1 MSDTVEE
8 PKTHWSGD
16 VELAQVVKT
25 QIYVV
30 RKKLFSPSR
39 LGT

>member
-1 MSDTVEE
+1 MSDIVEE

-30 RKKLFSPSR
+30 
-39 LGT
+39 